1 MKSNCLEN
9 IRTVHCVDLGNLTPL
24 RNMFG
29 LYIQAWQKPEAVA
42 WMCSVLK
49 KMFLNISQNSLKNS
63 SARASF
69 LTKLHA

>member
-29 LYIQAWQKPEAVA
+29 LYIQSWQKPEAVA
-42 WMCSVLK
+42 WMCSV
-49 KMFLNISQNSLKNS
+49 SQNSHKNS
-63 SARASF
+63 SARVSF
-69 LTKLHA
+69 LKKLHA